1 MSDGAGRFITLEGGE
16 GSGKSTQARRLADL
30 LRARG
35 LDVVLTREPGGSP
48 GAEMARAA
56 LLSGAIK
63 PYGVEAEAI
72 VFAAAR
78 LDHVEATIRP
88 ALAAGKWVICDRFTD
103 STRVYQGAVGA
114 VPMSLLRGLEEV
126 AAAHA
131 RPDLTLVLD
140 LPPET
145 GLARA
150 AARAMGATADR
161 FEGEGLAFHAAVR
174 AAFLEIAQAEPA
186 RCVRIDAMG
195 DADLVA
201 SRIADAV
208 LARLPVPKLE
218 RVPA

>member
-1 MSDGAGRFITLEGGE
+1 MSLSPGRFITLEGGE

-63 PYGVEAEAI
+63 PFGVEAEAI

-78 LDHVEATIRP
+78 LDHVEETIRP

-103 STRVYQGAVGA
+103 STRVYQGAVGQ
-114 VPMSLLRGLEEV
+114 VSPGLLRALEDV

-131 RPDLTLVLD
+131 RPDLTLILD
-140 LPPET
+140 LPPKT
-145 GLARA
+145 GLSRASARA
-150 AARAMGATADR
+150 NGAAADR
-161 FEGEGLAFHAAVR
+161 FEGEGLSFHTAVR
-174 AAFLEIAQAEPA
+174 AAFLDIAKAEPERCVLIDAGGDVDEVARRIAQA
-186 RCVRIDAMG
+186 V
-195 DADLVA
+195 
-201 SRIADAV
+201 S
-208 LARLPVPKLE
+208 ARLPLPEGV
-218 RVPA
+218 AA